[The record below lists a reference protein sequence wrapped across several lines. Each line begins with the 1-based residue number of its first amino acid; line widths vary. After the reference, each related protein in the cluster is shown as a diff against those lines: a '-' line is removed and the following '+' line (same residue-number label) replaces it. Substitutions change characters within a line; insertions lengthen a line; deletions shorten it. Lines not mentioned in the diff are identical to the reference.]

1 MNEHFTSYTSITLAG
16 EDSFIR
22 WVRHGEGDAEWR
34 NWVARHAEKQITVE
48 EARKIVLSL
57 TGSAIGD
64 LSPSGKTELWGCIH
78 ESIQCGTQQRPKKH
92 LKPLWTWGLAAA
104 ATLALFVWISNL
116 TASEKLMAKA
126 GDAVA
131 DDDAGQ
137 ALRALCQRLPDL
149 RRGADVDTPRGL
161 RGDHHA
167 RRLSRLPRPQR

>member
-64 LSPSGKTELWGCIH
+64 LSSSGKDELWGRIH
-78 ESIQCGTQQRPKKH
+78 
-92 LKPLWTWGLAAA
+92 
-104 ATLALFVWISNL
+104 
-116 TASEKLMAKA
+116 
-126 GDAVA
+126 
-131 DDDAGQ
+131 
-137 ALRALCQRLPDL
+137 
-149 RRGADVDTPRGL
+149 
-161 RGDHHA
+161 
-167 RRLSRLPRPQR
+167 